1 MMSLATLGFGLT
13 KANWMGKFFVYWLPV
28 WTVVRN
34 KQMSQT
40 KSVAK
45 HFERWITSNIPAR
58 FLSNYI
64 TAQTIYFT
72 RQRVFTLYACVR
84 ACVFWCWSVAA
95 MCITIQ
101 TITTLHYAF
110 IQMIKRRNN

>member
-45 HFERWITSNIPAR
+45 HFERWIT
-58 FLSNYI
+58 
-64 TAQTIYFT
+64 
-72 RQRVFTLYACVR
+72 
-84 ACVFWCWSVAA
+84 
-95 MCITIQ
+95 
-101 TITTLHYAF
+101 
-110 IQMIKRRNN
+110 K